1 MSSRLCAVS
10 TSPAAGAGADV
21 ILPCQ
26 YYDLSGGDRQ
36 SGEQRLMFAL
46 LVDAINVYQRGVM
59 SPLAQARR
67 LYVDAEHWIMA
78 HRPAEGALSFD
89 LVCDAVGIDPIL
101 LRRRLLAWKH
111 TLLRRHAAQSRL
123 RLSIAP
129 RIRNAG
135 GRRGRQTA
143 SAFVPM

>member
-10 TSPAAGAGADV
+10 DSPAAGDGGEV

-59 SPLAQARR
+59 SPMAQARR
-67 LYVDAEHWIMA
+67 LYVDAEQWIMA
-78 HRPAEGALSFD
+78 HRPADGALSFD

-111 TLLRRHAAQSRL
+111 TLRRRQAPQSRVH
-123 RLSIAP
+123 LSITP
-129 RIRNAG
+129 RIRNSGHRPGRPPG
-135 GRRGRQTA
+135 GV
-143 SAFVPM
+143 FVPM

>member
-10 TSPAAGAGADV
+10 ANPVADDGGDI

-26 YYDLSGGDRQ
+26 YHDLSGGDRQ

-67 LYVDAEHWIMA
+67 LYVDAEQWIMK
-78 HRPAEGALSFD
+78 HRPADGALSFD

-111 TLLRRHAAQSRL
+111 TLRGRYAPQSRAHL
-123 RLSIAP
+123 GSAP
-129 RIRNAG
+129 RIRNSG
-135 GRRGRQTA
+135 HRRGRPPR
-143 SAFVPM
+143 SVFMPM